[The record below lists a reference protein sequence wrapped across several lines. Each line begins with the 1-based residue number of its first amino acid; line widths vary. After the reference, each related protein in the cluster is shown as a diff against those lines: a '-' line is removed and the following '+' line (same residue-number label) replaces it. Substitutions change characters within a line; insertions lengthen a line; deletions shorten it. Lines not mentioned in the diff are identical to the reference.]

1 MQNPPDP
8 TLYLGPE
15 RRRGGGGHLPRLL
28 SALLD
33 EVDHGMLVLRADGR
47 VLHLNHVA
55 RDDLAQPDYPLALQD
70 GRLNATA
77 PDLARALRQAVD
89 EACHRDRRSLLHLPH
104 GSEDLSVGVMPLP
117 APPGLSGALALVKL
131 GRRAL
136 AGELAVHAYSRAN
149 GLSYREQEVLQALCE
164 GLRPGAIATKLCIT
178 VATVRTHVHNLRR
191 KAGAP
196 DVNTLIRQV
205 ARLPPILP
213 AIKRGAGPLDGP
225 GFGD

>member
-1 MQNPPDP
+1 MQDP
-8 TLYLGPE
+8 HAPTPYLGPE
-15 RRRGGGGHLPRLL
+15 RRRGAGHLPRLL

-55 RDDLAQPDYPLALQD
+55 RDDLARPGYPLAWLDQ
-70 GRLNATA
+70 RLVAVP
-77 PDLARALRQAVD
+77 PDLARPLRQAID

-104 GSEDLSVGVMPLP
+104 GNEDLSVGVMPLP
-117 APPGLSGALALVKL
+117 APPGLGGTLALVKL
-131 GRRAL
+131 GRHTL

-149 GLSYREQEVLQALCE
+149 GLSYREQEVLQKLCE
-164 GLRPGAIATKLCIT
+164 GLRPNAIATALDIS

-213 AIKRGAGPLDGP
+213 AIKRGAGSDPDP
-225 GFGD
+225 MMA